1 MAGHAGIRRHPQTG
15 ARNVASP
22 AITAPTVADAGWL
35 CAATWPSPTTLRST
49 MSSMYCY
56 QCQETIENEACTEV
70 GVCGKDAETATLQDL
85 LVWELK
91 GLAYL
96 AEEARDAGIVDEDAQ
111 VFVVES
117 LFATITNVNFD
128 PQWFEKQIQEA
139 LDLRRDLRERLEAEV
154 GPIDDADLPEA
165 ATWEP
170 EDTAAMYE
178 KATPERIGVRAT
190 DDEDVRSL
198 RELLTYGIKGIAAY
212 AEHAHVLGEQKEE
225 VFAFVQRGL
234 AATLEDKSV
243 EELIGL
249 VLECGEVGVEVMETL
264 DEAHTST
271 YGHPEPTEVDIGTR
285 DRPGILVSGH
295 DLKDLEELLEQT
307 EGEGVDVYTHGE
319 MLPAHAYPAFEEYDH
334 FVGNYG
340 NAWWQQHEEFEAFNG
355 PVLMTTNCLVPPEDS
370 YAPRTYTTG
379 VVRFP
384 GLPHVE
390 DREGGDPKDF
400 SALIEH
406 AKETEPPEEIES
418 GTVPNGFAHNAVLD
432 RAEDIIEAI
441 QAGDIRG
448 FVVMGGC
455 DGRHPERDYY
465 TEMAES
471 LPEDVIILTA
481 GCAKYRYNKL
491 DLGDIGGIPR
501 VLDAGQCNDS
511 YSLLKIALEL
521 RDALPVE
528 DVNDLPIA
536 YDIAWYEQKAVTVLL
551 ALLSQGVEGI
561 RLGPTLPAFLSEN
574 VIDVLVEEFDI
585 KPIDSVEADRD
596 AILEEL
602 ESSPL
607 IDAPAAAD

>member
-1 MAGHAGIRRHPQTG
+1 M
-15 ARNVASP
+15 
-22 AITAPTVADAGWL
+22 
-35 CAATWPSPTTLRST
+35 
-49 MSSMYCY
+49 SMYCD
-56 QCQETIENEACTEV
+56 QCQETLSNEACTDT
-70 GVCGKDAETATLQDL
+70 GVCGKDAQTSNIQDL
-85 LVWELK
+85 FVWELK

-96 AEEARDAGIVDEDAQ
+96 AEEARSEGIVDEDLR
-111 VFVVES
+111 VFIAEG
-117 LFATITNVNFD
+117 LFSTITNVNFD
-128 PQWFEKQIQEA
+128 PEWFEEQVREGFER
-139 LDLRRDLRERLEAEV
+139 RRDLRERYEREA
-154 GPIDDADLPEA
+154 GPIDESTLPEA
-165 ATWEP
+165 ATWE
-170 EDTAAMYE
+170 AAESAAVYE
-178 KATPERIGVRAT
+178 KAPEVGVQTT
-190 DDEDVRSL
+190 DNEDIQSL

-212 AEHAHVLGEQKEE
+212 ADHAYVLGEQKDE

-234 AATLEDKSV
+234 AATLNDELSV
-243 EELIGL
+243 DDLIGL
-249 VLECGEVGVEVMETL
+249 VLEAGDVGTEVMATL
-264 DEAHTST
+264 DEVHTST
-271 YGHPEPTEVDIGTR
+271 YGHPEPTEVDIGVR
-285 DRPGILVSGH
+285 DRPAILVSGH
-295 DLKDLEELLEQT
+295 DLKDLEELLKQT

-355 PVLMTTNCLVPPEDS
+355 PVLMTTNCLVPPNDS
-370 YAPRTYTTG
+370 YADRTYTTG

-390 DREGGDPKDF
+390 DRTDGGQKDF

-406 AKETEPPEEIES
+406 AKETEPPEEIET

-432 RAEDIIEAI
+432 RADDIIEAI

-455 DGRHPERDYY
+455 DGRHPEREYY

-471 LPEDVIILTA
+471 LPDDVIILTA

-511 YSLLKIALEL
+511 YSLLKIAMEL
-521 RDALPVE
+521 QEALGV
-528 DVNDLPIA
+528 DDINDLPIA

-574 VIDVLVEEFDI
+574 VVDVLVEEFDI
-585 KPIDSVEADRD
+585 KPVDSVEADRA
-596 AILEEL
+596 AIIEEL

-607 IDAPAAAD
+607 VAPSM

>member
-1 MAGHAGIRRHPQTG
+1 M
-15 ARNVASP
+15 
-22 AITAPTVADAGWL
+22 
-35 CAATWPSPTTLRST
+35 
-49 MSSMYCY
+49 SMYCD
-56 QCQETIENEACTEV
+56 QCQETIDNEACTV
-70 GVCGKDAETATLQDL
+70 TGVCGKDAQTANLQDL
-85 LVWELK
+85 FVWELK

-96 AEEARDAGIVDEDAQ
+96 AEEARADGIVDQDVR
-111 VFVVES
+111 VFIVEG
-117 LFATITNVNFD
+117 LFSTITNVNFD
-128 PQWFEKQIQEA
+128 PEWFEEQIREGFE
-139 LDLRRDLRERLEAEV
+139 LRRQLRERYENEV
-154 GPIDDADLPEA
+154 GPIEDADLPEA
-165 ATWEP
+165 ATWEAD
-170 EDTAAMYE
+170 ESAALYE
-178 KATPERIGVRAT
+178 KAAEVGVLST
-190 DDEDVRSL
+190 ENEDVRSL

-212 AEHAHVLGEQKEE
+212 ADHAYVLGEQKDE

-234 AATLEDKSV
+234 AATLDDTKSV
-243 EELIGL
+243 DELIGL
-249 VLECGEVGVEVMETL
+249 VLESGEVGVEVMEIL
-264 DEAHTST
+264 DSAHTST
-271 YGHPEPTEVDIGTR
+271 YGHPEPTEVDIGVR
-285 DRPGILVSGH
+285 DRPAILVSGH

-340 NAWWQQHEEFEAFNG
+340 NAWWQQHDEFEAFNG
-355 PVLMTTNCLVPPEDS
+355 PVLMTTNCLVPPNDS
-370 YAPRTYTTG
+370 YADRTYTTG

-390 DREGGDPKDF
+390 DREDGEPKDF
-400 SALIEH
+400 SRLIEH
-406 AKETEPPEEIES
+406 AKETEPPEEIET

-432 RAEDIIEAI
+432 RAEDVIEAI

-455 DGRHPERDYY
+455 DGRHPEREYY
-465 TEMAES
+465 TEMAKS
-471 LPEDVIILTA
+471 LPDDVIILTA

-511 YSLLKIALEL
+511 YSLLKIAMEL
-521 RDALPVE
+521 QEALGVE
-528 DVNDLPIA
+528 DINDLPIA

-561 RLGPTLPAFLSEN
+561 RLGPTLPAFLSDTVVE
-574 VIDVLVEEFDI
+574 VLVEEFDI
-585 KPIDSVEADRD
+585 KPVDSVEADRE

-607 IDAPAAAD
+607 VPTPPA

>member
-1 MAGHAGIRRHPQTG
+1 
-15 ARNVASP
+15 
-22 AITAPTVADAGWL
+22 
-35 CAATWPSPTTLRST
+35 
-49 MSSMYCY
+49 MYCD
-56 QCQETIENEACTEV
+56 QCQETLSNEACTDT
-70 GVCGKDAETATLQDL
+70 GVCGKDAQTSNIQDL
-85 LVWELK
+85 FVWELR

-96 AEEARDAGIVDEDAQ
+96 AEEARAEGIVDGDLR
-111 VFVVES
+111 VFIAEG
-117 LFATITNVNFD
+117 LFSTITNVNFD
-128 PQWFEKQIQEA
+128 PEWFEEQIREGFE
-139 LDLRRDLRERLEAEV
+139 RRRNLRERYEREV
-154 GPIDDADLPEA
+154 GPIDEAALPEA
-165 ATWEP
+165 ATWE
-170 EDTAAMYE
+170 AAESAAFYE
-178 KATPERIGVRAT
+178 KAPEIGVQT
-190 DDEDVRSL
+190 TENEDIQSL

-212 AEHAHVLGEQKEE
+212 ADHAYVLGEQKDE

-234 AATLEDKSV
+234 AATLDDELSV
-243 EELIGL
+243 DDLIGL
-249 VLECGEVGVEVMETL
+249 VLEAGEIGTEVMAAL

-271 YGHPEPTEVDIGTR
+271 YGHPEPTEVDIGVR
-285 DRPGILVSGH
+285 DRPTVLVSGH

-340 NAWWQQHEEFEAFNG
+340 NAWWQQHEELEAFNG
-355 PVLMTTNCLVPPEDS
+355 PVLMTTNCLVPPKDS
-370 YAPRTYTTG
+370 YAGRTYTTG

-390 DREGGDPKDF
+390 GRVDGGQKDF

-406 AKETEPPEEIES
+406 AKETEPPEQIET
-418 GTVPNGFAHNAVLD
+418 GTVPNGFTHDAVLSRVD
-432 RAEDIIEAI
+432 DIIEAI

-455 DGRHPERDYY
+455 DGRHPKREYY

-471 LPEDVIILTA
+471 LPDDVIILTA

-491 DLGDIGGIPR
+491 DLGDIGEIPR

-511 YSLLKIALEL
+511 YSLLKIAMEL
-521 RDALPVE
+521 QAALGVE
-528 DVNDLPIA
+528 DINDLPIA

-551 ALLSQGVEGI
+551 ALLRQGVEGI

-574 VIDVLVEEFDI
+574 VAELLVEEFDI
-585 KPIDSVEADRD
+585 KPVDSVESDRE
-596 AILEEL
+596 AIIEEL

-607 IDAPAAAD
+607 VAPSM